1 MRMCIGILVQHGL
14 RVFAQ
19 KPRGRFYFFH
29 PKGIQIRQ
37 GVRVLTT
44 TNIESNKI
52 KKEKVALIS
61 SHYNRPRKTASTA
74 HHYPLQLTHPPSII
88 SITGLILA
96 VHADPLSS

>member
-1 MRMCIGILVQHGL
+1 MRMCIGILVNTDCESSPKNH
-14 RVFAQ
+14 VADFI
-19 KPRGRFYFFH
+19 FFH
-29 PKGIQIRQ
+29 PKGIGIRQ
-37 GVRVLTT
+37 DVRVLTT

-61 SHYNRPRKTASTA
+61 SHYNQERKTASTA

-88 SITGLILA
+88 SITGSILA